1 MELQNSINVGDSSV
15 HEALRGV
22 VNNFQN
28 ITVLVLGDVM
38 LDRYWW
44 GSVSRISPEAPVPV
58 VRLERST
65 LAAGGA
71 ANVAA
76 NVAGLSARAVLVGLI
91 GDDEGG
97 RELPEVLRAA
107 NVSPEHLVKTA
118 GRPTTVKTRIVAHS
132 QHVVRIDNEEETAIT
147 DGQSQ
152 QVVARVLELLP
163 KVDVLVLSD
172 YAKGLLSVALVRA
185 VIDAARNLGKPVLVD
200 PKGIDYKRYGGATLL
215 TPNRLEAAH
224 ACGIDAS
231 DKRAV
236 ELSGERLLSAID
248 VASCLIT
255 QGEEGMTLFTRD
267 APAVHLSAMA
277 REVYDV
283 TGAGDTVVAALSLAI
298 GAGAGL
304 LTASRLANLSAG
316 LAVEQ
321 VGTTVLSRDALCRHL
336 ESMESEVRLNERER
350 GILQAR

>member
-1 MELQNSINVGDSSV
+1 MELEDSISGDDSSRL
-15 HEALRGV
+15 EALLGV
-22 VNNFQN
+22 TNNFQD

-76 NVAGLSARAVLVGLI
+76 NVAGLSAHPILVGLI
-91 GDDEGG
+91 GDDDGG

-107 NVSPEHLVKTA
+107 DVSAEHLIKTA

-132 QHVVRIDNEEETAIT
+132 QHIVRIDNEEETAIT
-147 DGQSQ
+147 DGHAQ
-152 QVVARVLELLP
+152 QVVARVLDLLP
-163 KVDVLVLSD
+163 TVDVLVLSD
-172 YAKGLLSVALVRA
+172 YAKGLLSVALVRT

-200 PKGIDYKRYGGATLL
+200 PKGIDYTRYSGATLL
-215 TPNRLEAAH
+215 TPNRMEAAH
-224 ACGIDAS
+224 ACGIDAN

-236 ELSGERLLSAID
+236 ELSGERLLAAID

-255 QGEEGMTLFTRD
+255 QGEEGMTLFTRGQ
-267 APAVHLSAMA
+267 PAVHLSAMA

-298 GAGAGL
+298 GAGADM

-336 ESMESEVRLNERER
+336 ESMKSEVRLNERER